1 MKHFTCIGRS
11 HGAPAIP
18 ATRADWENMRRSPKL
33 ADMCRRI
40 ALGHE
45 KVKPKLPIWTP
56 SCAEFKNNYRA
67 VKDALQPLR
76 RLMLDFDQKGH
87 SKEILERSMQL
98 QQSGQWEIL
107 LVEES
112 VRKGTHVLITLPEGM
127 TPQEAQQRFS
137 ADVGFTADP
146 ALKDVARCIYMV
158 PESYTLYVNEAMFN
172 GDLFPIVI
180 QTTEGRK
187 NLEGMAQPNVDAPEI
202 LRRDA
207 PLDDKAETGNE
218 NSSFPTTHENIP
230 YSDIIEA
237 LEEQMGGKPDLGSRN
252 NFIFSMACHLRYIC
266 DDNPLWIAQVLPTYG
281 EEREKFLATVKS
293 ACNRIQTK
301 VMPRIIKRTLS
312 VCRQRSQVDTQSPD
326 ADTPPPMPTRLPP
339 LMELLVSRTPQIYQ
353 PAVAHAVFPSLGTH
367 LWQTTFRYIDNTLH
381 EATLATLLMAPTG
394 SGKSCVN
401 SPIDYIMADIRER
414 DRISMEKERNWKRDT
429 QSKGANKDKKQRP
442 EGIII
447 QEIDPDSTSAAFVQR
462 MADAEGRF
470 LYARMNEIQQLNN
483 LSSRGNSN
491 NVFDLMCLAFDYGNI
506 YGQTRV
512 GTGSVSERVCVR
524 FNYNVS
530 TTVRKGKSFFSR
542 VLTDGPVSRLNVCTI
557 PERAIGSEMPVYGT
571 YGDDFAEQLKPY
583 IDRLNASRGLI
594 ECPEASALAKKLVAE
609 CADFA
614 RLSQSRVYENLGF
627 RANVI
632 AFLKAMVLYVAHG
645 EVWTPEME
653 DFIRWSLQYD
663 LWCKMQ
669 FFGKDIE
676 DEEEGDNRRPAR
688 GPQNLL
694 DQLPE
699 IFTREEAGMMRQ
711 RLGVRGGSLR
721 QMLNNWKS
729 RGYIDFYGEVMPRQ
743 DISRQRYIK
752 TEEYRRTHPLN

>member
-1 MKHFTCIGRS
+1 M
-11 HGAPAIP
+11 
-18 ATRADWENMRRSPKL
+18 
-33 ADMCRRI
+33 
-40 ALGHE
+40 
-45 KVKPKLPIWTP
+45 
-56 SCAEFKNNYRA
+56 
-67 VKDALQPLR
+67 
-76 RLMLDFDQKGH
+76 
-87 SKEILERSMQL
+87 
-98 QQSGQWEIL
+98 
-107 LVEES
+107 
-112 VRKGTHVLITLPEGM
+112 
-127 TPQEAQQRFS
+127 
-137 ADVGFTADP
+137 
-146 ALKDVARCIYMV
+146 
-158 PESYTLYVNEAMFN
+158 
-172 GDLFPIVI
+172 
-180 QTTEGRK
+180 
-187 NLEGMAQPNVDAPEI
+187 
-202 LRRDA
+202 
-207 PLDDKAETGNE
+207 
-218 NSSFPTTHENIP
+218 
-230 YSDIIEA
+230 
-237 LEEQMGGKPDLGSRN
+237 
-252 NFIFSMACHLRYIC
+252 
-266 DDNPLWIAQVLPTYG
+266 
-281 EEREKFLATVKS
+281 
-293 ACNRIQTK
+293 
-301 VMPRIIKRTLS
+301 
-312 VCRQRSQVDTQSPD
+312 
-326 ADTPPPMPTRLPP
+326 
-339 LMELLVSRTPQIYQ
+339 
-353 PAVAHAVFPSLGTH
+353 
-367 LWQTTFRYIDNTLH
+367 
-381 EATLATLLMAPTG
+381 
-394 SGKSCVN
+394 
-401 SPIDYIMADIRER
+401 
-414 DRISMEKERNWKRDT
+414 
-429 QSKGANKDKKQRP
+429 
-442 EGIII
+442 
-447 QEIDPDSTSAAFVQR
+447 
-462 MADAEGRF
+462 
-470 LYARMNEIQQLNN
+470 
-483 LSSRGNSN
+483 
-491 NVFDLMCLAFDYGNI
+491 
-506 YGQTRV
+506 
-512 GTGSVSERVCVR
+512 SERVCVR